1 MTTTNP
7 DGSEDVNDFLSRIRE
22 LGDRRDKE
30 DEERTKKLEE
40 EILQGRKERQARR
53 AERARSIAGSPTLN
67 PARLSASSIGQP
79 SIEPPEHLEPTVQT
93 QDPDTATADTAK
105 VTQEREPPENNSRR
119 GSVQDAEVESPTR
132 AMPTL
137 SRSRTGTLS
146 WQQRP
151 SSRDLGNR
159 SPGST
164 SPTRSSH
171 LRNASTASE
180 QDRLSRNQ
188 FPQSSPSKDSS
199 CLRQIPDRGLGS
211 PTRHKAE
218 QDSESVLDSDEA
230 RPLPGVSRDSTVV
243 PEHVERAA
251 DTSPSPPRT
260 ASTIGEGSF
269 HNRFSSVSSVSLATG
284 LGSPVTLSEAP
295 KLDPPQT
302 EASTEEPLPASP
314 TQRRMSPERSRSN
327 SPTKGLG
334 GFVQSA
340 MMRRSDSV
348 SKRWSAQLPQ
358 GLSRSNSIVSNRNS
372 IAAPSF
378 TASVSDMTP
387 TTNSRMSRESSP
399 VPNPR
404 PGSSHSEAT
413 VVRPAE
419 PTERPTTPSN
429 TVSNETQRLDGSP
442 SRPLYRHARSSS
454 SMTNENQRLDGSPT
468 RPLYGHAR
476 SASSMTNDS
485 QNTDTAS
492 SPFTSRTMDPKRWSP
507 QKASWLESALNRPP
521 ESPRHQRQPSQ
532 PSWQRERQ
540 SRGSVDL
547 GRFKEVTPIG
557 LMRTPPPGGHFKQ
570 PSISGNLGSPTAT
583 KPHDTIPE
591 SPAGDIEKESTPT
604 KPELVTEE
612 SPSDPEPKSEKNA
625 SQTESIIVPDSEVK
639 TELEPQREPEP
650 EPEVEIKAE
659 IEAEAEPQPAPTPD
673 TGIATE
679 PASEAAPKA
688 ALEPEPETEASSAL
702 ESPPKSEPARKA
714 APSALNPK
722 PNFSLP
728 SRDPMSPRVV
738 KPPQSPVVD
747 FRANLRKREVAKDT
761 GPQQEPEFK
770 NVFGRLKKT
779 ETRNYVAPDE
789 LKGNILRGKAALN
802 VTGGPKKTERV
813 DEFKDSLVKQ
823 KEAMK
828 AGGGSIRRNTVGKD
842 DEPERSVAP
851 VPEAIAKR
859 NFMNRTNS
867 IRQSSPDKSSPT
879 PQRPNSSSPTSPVSL
894 PPVSPSAAMAEASP
908 AQIPSPVKRESI
920 SIDIEPHAISTPVDQ
935 ISTTLEDSEPAVEA
949 KDEPSSGET
958 ASSIR
963 DLPSQRSKV
972 AAAASN
978 VNSSSIAKGKLAG
991 RINPALAGLLS
1002 RGPPVAAEGQKKEL
1016 PVSSSPDESSDSP
1029 STTLTHMTKGR
1040 ARGPKRRL
1048 PKATAA
1054 PSETD
1059 AQDNKEVGAISSPE
1073 VTSPETVPEP
1083 VVSETTSKSVSDNTL
1098 VLNTEN
1104 ARTESPLDKPLPA
1117 VNSSFQNALNNGLQ
1131 HRLKNTPPSPVD
1143 VFAPNEKENTVL
1155 APDMDSPG
1163 ATSPL
1168 SRPPVPPKHNVSPS
1182 PSPSPSTPAPRP
1194 QWTQQARYASTSPS
1208 PLRTSYGEN
1217 QKEKPTTA
1225 MYRGIPGVTVAES
1238 SPRSSGQYSPPV
1250 PRKGSDIS
1258 LDKPSD
1264 PHRLSRKM
1272 SAPSLVAQAADAR
1285 EVITQFFKTFPNP
1298 RDRMDIDPQLM
1309 LMTKSDTA
1317 VVRTTKRQ
1325 IWELTGDGKRQELPV
1340 NQEYVLY
1347 EGSMYLCVHL
1357 FEAQSTSSSEVY
1369 LWCGDDIPEG
1379 AQDDAQLLA
1388 RKIARENGCK
1398 LEVIRQGRE
1407 PMRFIQALGG
1417 IIITRRGSSS
1427 RSNSSALY
1435 MLCGRKHLGQ
1445 MAFDEVDY
1453 SLRNLCSGF
1462 PFVISAPFGKFM
1474 DLGLTGEFE
1483 EVDEG
1488 AEPESFFDDFAGSN
1502 EPNPLMTSEYWQLK
1516 PKYGHF
1522 RTRLLKVD
1530 HEMGQPPRF
1539 WMRRPGSSSPVVRP
1553 NETVR
1558 EIEPFC
1564 YKNLTERD
1572 VYVLDT
1578 FFEIYVIV
1586 GEHAST
1592 KSADFASAVVFAHE
1606 YGILAASLQDRPFI
1620 PKSFVSLGGV
1630 PDRCQSAFRKWDQ
1643 LSLHAPCV
1651 FPLDVA
1657 IEALRTPT
1665 DGV

>member
-1 MTTTNP
+1 MTTNP

-22 LGDRRDKE
+22 LGEKRDTE

-53 AERARSIAGSPTLN
+53 AGTIFPDFLQFSLADADLVDIDGALAQRARSIAGSPTLN
-67 PARLSASSIGQP
+67 PSRLSASSLGQP

-93 QDPDTATADTAK
+93 QDPDTATADTAR
-105 VTQEREPPENNSRR
+105 VGHERNASESSSRR
-119 GSVQDAEVESPTR
+119 GSVQEVGLESPTR
-132 AMPTL
+132 TMPTL

-171 LRNASTASE
+171 LRNTSTASD
-180 QDRLSRNQ
+180 QDRLSRAQ
-188 FPQSSPSKDSS
+188 FPQSLSSKDPSWF
-199 CLRQIPDRGLGS
+199 RQSPDRGADS
-211 PTRHKAE
+211 PALRKTEH
-218 QDSESVLDSDEA
+218 DSEGVADPAES
-230 RPLPGVSRDSTVV
+230 RQLPGLSRDSTVE
-243 PEHVERAA
+243 PDRAEDA
-251 DTSPSPPRT
+251 TPSPPRT
-260 ASTIGEGSF
+260 ASTIGESSF
-269 HNRFSSVSSVSLATG
+269 HNRFSSVSSVSPATG
-284 LGSPVTLSEAP
+284 LGSPVTLPEAP
-295 KLDPPQT
+295 KLDPTQT
-302 EASTEEPLPASP
+302 EASTDEPVPASP
-314 TQRRMSPERSRSN
+314 TQRRMSPERSRSS

-348 SKRWSAQLPQ
+348 SKRWSTQLPQ

-372 IAAPSF
+372 VAAPSL
-378 TASVSDMTP
+378 TASISDMTP
-387 TTNSRMSRESSP
+387 TTNSRVSRESSP
-399 VPNPR
+399 VLNQR
-404 PGSSHSEAT
+404 PGSSHSEVT
-413 VVRPAE
+413 VVHPKE
-419 PTERPTTPSN
+419 STERPTTPSN
-429 TVSNETQRLDGSP
+429 PGPNDSGRLDASP
-442 SRPLYRHARSSS
+442 SRPA
-454 SMTNENQRLDGSPT
+454 
-468 RPLYGHAR
+468 LYGHAR
-476 SASSMTNDS
+476 STSSMTIDS
-485 QNTDTAS
+485 QNTEGPS

-521 ESPRHQRQPSQ
+521 ESPKHQRQPSQ
-532 PSWQRERQ
+532 PAWQRERQ

-547 GRFKEVTPIG
+547 SRFKEVTPIG
-557 LMRTPPPGGHFKQ
+557 LMRTPLPGGHFKK
-570 PSISGNLGSPTAT
+570 PSLSGAPSALGSPTAPRS
-583 KPHDTIPE
+583 KEAIPT
-591 SPAGDIEKESTPT
+591 SPTVDADEKLSPT
-604 KPELVTEE
+604 KPEPVAEE
-612 SPSDPEPKSEKNA
+612 RMASSELTPEPEKEEPVIGPTA
-625 SQTESIIVPDSEVK
+625 V
-639 TELEPQREPEP
+639 LEPQSQPEPEP
-650 EPEVEIKAE
+650 EPESQPETEPSFVPEPALEPAPEAVPEVAPESAAE
-659 IEAEAEPQPAPTPD
+659 SAPAPEHTLEPQPT
-673 TGIATE
+673 
-679 PASEAAPKA
+679 
-688 ALEPEPETEASSAL
+688 
-702 ESPPKSEPARKA
+702 RKA
-714 APSALNPK
+714 APLTLNPK

-728 SRDPMSPRVV
+728 SRDPMSPRIA

-761 GPQQEPEFK
+761 GPQKEPEFK
-770 NVFGRLKKT
+770 NVFGKLKKT

-789 LKGNILRGKAALN
+789 LKGNIMRGKAALN
-802 VTGGPKKTERV
+802 VTGGPKRTERV

-842 DEPERSVAP
+842 DEPEKPATD

-859 NFMNRTNS
+859 HLMNRTNS
-867 IRQSSPDKSSPT
+867 IR
-879 PQRPNSSSPTSPVSL
+879 PTSPEKSFAAPRGP
-894 PPVSPSAAMAEASP
+894 PPVSPSSTAGEVDAV
-908 AQIPSPVKRESI
+908 QIPSPIKREPMT
-920 SIDIEPHAISTPVDQ
+920 IDREPHAISTPVAQD
-935 ISTTLEDSEPAVEA
+935 STTEESSSAVEVDDVPSADATSPARGLPPLKNTETAPAVSLS
-949 KDEPSSGET
+949 PSS
-958 ASSIR
+958 APR
-963 DLPSQRSKV
+963 
-972 AAAASN
+972 
-978 VNSSSIAKGKLAG
+978 GKLAG
-991 RINPALAGLLS
+991 RINPALAALLS
-1002 RGPPVAAEGQKKEL
+1002 RGPPVVTEEPRKGS
-1016 PVSSSPDESSDSP
+1016 VSVSNSSET
-1029 STTLTHMTKGR
+1029 STPPFTPLAHMTKSR
-1040 ARGPKRRL
+1040 AKGPKRRL
-1048 PKATAA
+1048 PKGTAA
-1054 PSETD
+1054 LPESS
-1059 AQDNKEVGAISSPE
+1059 AQDTKEVGAISSPE
-1073 VTSPETVPEP
+1073 VTSPETAPEP
-1083 VVSETTSKSVSDNTL
+1083 R
-1098 VLNTEN
+1098 
-1104 ARTESPLDKPLPA
+1104 APLDKPLPA
-1117 VNSSFQNALNNGLQ
+1117 VASSFQNALNSGLQ
-1131 HRLKNTPPSPVD
+1131 QRLKNTPPSPVSTGGPD
-1143 VFAPNEKENTVL
+1143 IFAPSEKENATL
-1155 APDMDSPG
+1155 TRDMESPG
-1163 ATSPL
+1163 AVSPL
-1168 SRPPVPPKHNVSPS
+1168 SRPPVPPKHITSPS

-1194 QWTQQARYASTSPS
+1194 QWAQQARYASTSPS

-1217 QKEKPTTA
+1217 RMEKPQPPTPT
-1225 MYRGIPGVTVAES
+1225 YKNIPGVTVADS

-1250 PRKGSDIS
+1250 PRKRSDIS

-1272 SAPSLVAQAADAR
+1272 SAPSLVAQAADAH
-1285 EVITQFFKTFPNP
+1285 EIIKQFFKTFPNP

-1309 LMTKSDTA
+1309 LMEKADSS
-1317 VVRTTKRQ
+1317 VVRTMKRQ

-1357 FEAQSTSSSEVY
+1357 FEAQNNKNSEVY
-1369 LWCGDDIPEG
+1369 LWCGDDVPEG
-1379 AQDDAQLLA
+1379 AQDDAQLFA

-1417 IIITRRGSSS
+1417 IIITRRGSHS

-1462 PFVISAPFGKFM
+1462 PFVISAPFGKLYLWKGKGSSPEETGAARLISM

-1488 AEPESFFDDFAGSN
+1488 QEPESFFDDFAGSN

-1516 PKYGHF
+1516 PKYDHF

-1553 NETVR
+1553 NDTVR

-1564 YKNLTERD
+1564 YKDIIERD
-1572 VYVLDT
+1572 VFVLDT

-1586 GEHAST
+1586 GDHASQ

-1620 PKSFVSLGGV
+1620 PKSFISLGGV
-1630 PDRCQSAFRKWDQ
+1630 PDRCQSAFRKWNQ
-1643 LSLHAPCV
+1643 HSLHAPCV

-1657 IEALRTPT
+1657 IEAIRSP
-1665 DGV
+1665 DRA